1 MAVVSAQYVR
11 AVEPIPVGSIQ
22 MYAGGTSP
30 NTWLLC
36 DGSSL
41 STSGYPELFSAI
53 GYAYGGSGASF
64 NVPDLRGRVPV
75 GAGTGAQ
82 MGATGTGIISGGTA
96 LTTRNLGVFG
106 GDERMQTH
114 THVQNA
120 HTHVQNAHGHDLGP
134 GQSFGTSFGGNA
146 GGVATFGLSVAIIN
160 TNTYQGPY
168 SANANTATNQNTTA
182 TNQNAGSGSSENMP
196 PFVVTNYIIKARPDV
211 SQLSSYFNN
220 SGTVNIPTVSGFPA
234 TPAQG
239 DQVYNVATGQPI
251 LYRYNGSSWQP
262 VSLPSGSIVQTVI
275 VRSDTRFTYS
285 SATSGNGTTVSALN
299 LTITPRFSTSQII
312 CDWMINGE
320 LHQDNVF
327 LVHKDGALASNGY
340 NLTSGNNRWAGLMA
354 GFYDQNEDSTPSNWN
369 LKYVDSSLVNTNART
384 YAPAVRSSGGSNLTL
399 ALNGTINAA
408 AQDAYERM
416 VSIGVAYEVIA

>member
-53 GYAYGGSGASF
+53 GYTYGGSGASF
-64 NVPDLRGRVPV
+64 SVPDLRGRVPV

-82 MGATGTGIISGGTA
+82 MGATGTGIINGGTA

-120 HTHVQNAHGHDLGP
+120 HTHTQNAHGHDLGG
-134 GQSFGTSFGGNA
+134 GQSFGVNFGANS
-146 GGVATFGLSVAIIN
+146 GGAATFGLNAGVIN
-160 TNTYQGPY
+160 QGTYQGPY
-168 SANANTATNQNTTA
+168 SATANTATNQNTTA

-239 DQVYNVATGQPI
+239 DQVYNISTGQPI
-251 LYRYNGSSWQP
+251 LYRYNGSSWQS
-262 VSLPSGSIVQTVI
+262 VSLPSGSVIQTVV
-275 VRSDTRFTYS
+275 VRSDARATYS
-285 SATSGNGTTVSALN
+285 CSTTGNGTTVTPLN
-299 LTITPRFSTSQII
+299 LSITPRFATSQII

-340 NLTSGNNRWAGLMA
+340 NLTSGNSRWAGMMS

-369 LKYVDSSLVNTNART
+369 FKYVDTSLGSTALRT
-384 YAPAVRSSGGSNLTL
+384 YAPAVRSSSASTYTF
-399 ALNGTINAA
+399 ALNGTISAA
-408 AQDAYERM
+408 AQDFYERM
-416 VSIGVAYEVIA
+416 VSIGIAYEIAA